1 MFSFGLFT
9 YIKIAGALLIAG
21 TLAFFIWNYHHRA
34 AVIEQLKVENANLV
48 LEKDVLVKENKALQ
62 EFTAQKTVIQRRVI
76 YVQKDVDQA
85 IDSGDVARVI
95 DMFHKLRGP
104 DQIQPAPNGGTGRA
118 KPALVRPA
126 KSGLN

>member
-1 MFSFGLFT
+1 MMIFT
-9 YIKIAGALLIAG
+9 YAKIAGALVIAAVIG
-21 TLAFFIWNYHHRA
+21 FYVWNYHHRG
-34 AVIEQLKVENANLV
+34 AVIDQLKVENANLV

-62 EFTAQKTVIQRRVI
+62 EFTAQKTVIQRRII

-126 KSGLN
+126 KPGLN

>member
-1 MFSFGLFT
+1 MMIFT
-9 YIKIAGALLIAG
+9 YLKIAAIVAI
-21 TLAFFIWNYHHRA
+21 LAVCGYYVLNYEHMKNKVA
-34 AVIEQLKVENANLV
+34 AQQIVIDNLN

-62 EFTAQKTVIQRRVI
+62 EFTAQKTVIKGKVV
-76 YVQKDVDQA
+76 YVERQVDETVA
-85 IDSGDVARVI
+85 SGDVARVI

-126 KSGLN
+126 KPGLN